1 MKHLRSFYLI
11 FSLLC
16 INICVISQN
25 KENLNQEIITP
36 YLEDMHVP
44 TFFIG
49 AVAFDLT
56 QPEFSYSRNLNLNN
70 YETIEFNI
78 PFASSFSI
86 NGSHISFTI
95 SREEFMWRVYRAH
108 ADDGFWDIQIPIY
121 YPIYWGGNGYINA
134 LSRIGILRVVFK

>member
-1 MKHLRSFYLI
+1 MKHLRNYCLI

-16 INICVISQN
+16 VSIYVTSQN
-25 KENLNQEIITP
+25 RENTNQEFITP
-36 YLEDMHVP
+36 QLENTHVP

-49 AVAFDLT
+49 AVAYDLT
-56 QPEFSYSRNLNLNN
+56 QPEFSCSVNLHLNN
-70 YETIEFNI
+70 YETIEFNL

-86 NGSHISFTI
+86 SGGHISFTI
-95 SREEFMWRVYRAH
+95 SKEEFLRRIYRVH
-108 ADDGFWDIQIPIY
+108 AADGFWDIQIPIY